1 MQRGTAR
8 TNVREAQSG
17 FGAGSQRG
25 KLPSYYFGNAIKWI
39 FLVTLLLAALL
50 PMVWLL
56 VSSLRTNLEL
66 QISPLGW
73 PQKPQWSNYQK
84 AISMANLPRLFVN
97 SILVA
102 VFAVSLNI
110 MVTSLA
116 AFVLSR
122 EQFRGREALYTLLTA
137 GVLIPIIAFMVPYFT
152 LITRLKVYDSLFA
165 LILVYASV
173 NIPVSIFLITA
184 FMKSIPHEL
193 EEAAIIDGC
202 GFGMRFLRIIFPL
215 SQSGLA
221 TAGTF
226 CFIYSWNEFIQAMLL
241 TNSLKARTIQ
251 LGIKF
256 FTSQFITDYSSMY
269 AAVIITIIPGVAAYI
284 FLHDKIIGGLTAGSV
299 KG

>member
-1 MQRGTAR
+1 MRK
-8 TNVREAQSG
+8 
-17 FGAGSQRG
+17 
-25 KLPSYYFGNAIKWI
+25 KLPSYYAWNTLKWI
-39 FLVTLLLAALL
+39 FLAAMLLAALL
-50 PMVWLL
+50 PLGWLL
-56 VSSLRTNLEL
+56 ISSLRTNLEL

-73 PQKPQWSNYQK
+73 PQKAQWGNYLK
-84 AISMANLPRLFVN
+84 AISMGNLPRLFLN

-102 VFAVSLNI
+102 VFAVVLNI
-110 MVTSLA
+110 GVTSLA

-122 EQFRGREALYTLLTA
+122 EQFRGRDILHTILTA

-152 LITRLKVYDSLFA
+152 LITRLKFYYTLLA

-184 FMKSIPHEL
+184 FMKSIPREL

-202 GFGMRFLRIIFPL
+202 GFGTRFLRIIFPL

-241 TNSLKARTIQ
+241 TSSLKARTIQ

-269 AAVIITIIPGVAAYI
+269 AAVIITIVPGIAAYI
-284 FLHDKIIGGLTAGSV
+284 FFHDKIIGGLTAGSV